1 MTKMNGYPLGD
12 TNKALQNSKFYLPLC
27 MPEIIQK
34 CPVTRFCLSPSSEKT
49 KSPADRC
56 LQGIISTGL
65 TRFELVNAG
74 VKVLFWA
81 FSPIF
86 PHHC

>member
-1 MTKMNGYPLGD
+1 MTKMNGYQLGD
-12 TNKALQNSKFYLPLC
+12 TNKALQSSKFYLPLC
-27 MPEIIQK
+27 MSKIIQK
-34 CPVTRFCLSPSSEKT
+34 YPVTRFCLFSFSEKT
-49 KSPADRC
+49 KSPADHC
-56 LQGIISTGL
+56 LQGIPSTGL